1 MGAERIAAVGPAYQG
16 VEEMANLS
24 ALRTQSSEGASG
36 RRLLVGMKLN
46 TSCREMLTWTIAK
59 LAQPGDHIL
68 ALHVSSF
75 PLLEG
80 ILKQSLQPRKRSLM
94 FSNWPK
100 LCVEFSQSTKPCA
113 I

>member
-75 PLLEG
+75 PLLEAD
-80 ILKQSLQPRKRSLM
+80 P
-94 FSNWPK
+94 P
-100 LCVEFSQSTKPCA
+100 
-113 I
+113 